1 MIDWVKSIQNIR
13 GVLIARM
20 DKSADWIE
28 EYLAKLRAKV
38 IDTIVEITNQTDPVK
53 EIQLQF

>member
-1 MIDWVKSIQNIR
+1 
-13 GVLIARM
+13 M